1 MNLFDDHPPKAAG
14 LNISLP
20 YIPISRWPCCCSAHC
35 NIPKFRPVQFTNN
48 ESLPINHTKQQ
59 KYFNCK
65 CWVEINENMIGQGG
79 LQNGALTKQ
88 FEDVNLLPQGAEL
101 GSQITPQICTIISLI
116 IQRCSMVKQTIWQ
129 TNRASHTKLYFNELF
144 WPLRLW
150 RLLEV
155 KNTPRRP
162 KLTMPM
168 LPRKAF
174 ATLSLK

>member
-1 MNLFDDHPPKAAG
+1 MNFFDDHPPKAAG

-129 TNRASHTKLYFNELF
+129 SNRASHTKLYFNEF
-144 WPLRLW
+144 VANALRGNIGIVNFGL
-150 RLLEV
+150 RGVFLAS
-155 KNTPRRP
+155 N
-162 KLTMPM
+162 
-168 LPRKAF
+168 
-174 ATLSLK
+174 SLHDLRGQK